1 MTSTILHPMAWTNE
15 RLCLSEN
22 TGLKKALLKMIVV
35 ENGNSA
41 KSNNI
46 NGDFLTNRNL
56 PTHDNM
62 SLLKFFAINAL
73 ELSAPASPV
82 LLQQSNTA
90 NVVPPG
96 WLQLSGHPESIA
108 PTANG
113 VVRKRVTGPTDGEI
127 VAYKAL
133 STDPCASKIVPKY
146 IGYREIG
153 GESHI
158 ELQDLLHGFKEP
170 NVMDI
175 KMGCRTFLE
184 SEVTNTTL
192 RPDLYKKMI
201 LVDPEAPTEE
211 EHKAQAVTK
220 LRYMLFR
227 EQMSSSQ
234 TKGFRIE
241 AMKIK
246 GSTPITDLKTVKSD
260 TDVRQLVGN
269 FLQKRRGVT
278 KELIKRL
285 KQMRSLI
292 EKSEYFKS
300 HEVVGSSV
308 FIVYDDHHVG
318 AWMIDFAKN
327 KVLPEGVS
335 VDHRKPWIPGNC
347 EEGLLHGMDELIRV
361 CEGIYEDSK

>member
-35 ENGNSA
+35 ENGNNA
-41 KSNNI
+41 KNNNI
-46 NGDFLTNRNL
+46 TNDFLTNRNL

-82 LLQQSNTA
+82 LLQQSNPTNA
-90 NVVPPG
+90 VTPG

-108 PTANG
+108 PVANG
-113 VVRKRVTGPTDGEI
+113 IVQKRVTGPADSEI
-127 VAYKAL
+127 VAYGAL
-133 STDPCASKIVPKY
+133 SADSCASKIIPKY
-146 IGYREIG
+146 MGFREID
-153 GESHI
+153 GECYI

-184 SEVTNTTL
+184 CEVTNKTM

-201 LVDPEAPTEE
+201 MVDPEAPTEE

-220 LRYMLFR
+220 LRYMMFR

-246 GSTPITDLKTVKSD
+246 GSSPITDLKTMKGD
-260 TDVRQLVGN
+260 DEVRQLVGD

-285 KQMRSLI
+285 RSMRSLI
-292 EKSEYFKS
+292 EKSDYFKS

-318 AWMIDFAKN
+318 SWMIDFAKN
-327 KVLPEGVS
+327 KLLPKGITVN
-335 VDHRKPWIPGNC
+335 HRKPWIPGNC
-347 EEGLLHGMDELIRV
+347 EEGLLHGMDQLIKV
-361 CEGIYEDSK
+361 CEEVYTESK